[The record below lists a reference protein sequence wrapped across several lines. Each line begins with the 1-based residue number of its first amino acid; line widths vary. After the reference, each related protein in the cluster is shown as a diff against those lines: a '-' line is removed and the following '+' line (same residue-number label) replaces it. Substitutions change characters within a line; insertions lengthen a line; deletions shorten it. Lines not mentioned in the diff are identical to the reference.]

1 MQVFNKN
8 ELSTLAAPRQG
19 PFVSIYMPTHRVTT
33 EFRQDSLRLKNLL
46 RQAENA
52 LTGSG
57 MRSPESKALLEP
69 AEKKLSEILFWR
81 GQKNGL
87 ALFMA
92 PEFYRH
98 YPLPVDLPELMV
110 VGERFHLKPLLNL
123 LAGGEFYI
131 LALSQNQVRFL
142 QASPFSVSEIEI
154 EGLPASIEEALK
166 YDDPEKQLQF
176 HTGTQKVTGDRAAMF
191 HGHGVGTDDTKSN
204 LMRFF
209 QQVDRSLHTVLRHE
223 EAPLVVAGVDY
234 LLPIFREASSYAH
247 LLPKG
252 VPGNPEVLSPEQL
265 QQQAWPL
272 VEPYLNQSRQE
283 AGTKYRELGGSGKTS
298 HELKE
303 ILSAAYNGRV
313 EILFVAVGQ
322 QEWGVY
328 NAQRN
333 ELQRLSE
340 ARPDTEDLLDAAALQ
355 TLLKGGTVFA
365 VEPEAI
371 PDGPNIA
378 AIFRY

>member
-1 MQVFNKN
+1 
-8 ELSTLAAPRQG
+8 
-19 PFVSIYMPTHRVTT
+19 
-33 EFRQDSLRLKNLL
+33 
-46 RQAENA
+46 
-52 LTGSG
+52 
-57 MRSPESKALLEP
+57 
-69 AEKKLSEILFWR
+69 
-81 GQKNGL
+81 
-87 ALFMA
+87 
-92 PEFYRH
+92 
-98 YPLPVDLPELMV
+98 
-110 VGERFHLKPLLNL
+110 
-123 LAGGEFYI
+123 
-131 LALSQNQVRFL
+131 
-142 QASPFSVSEIEI
+142 
-154 EGLPASIEEALK
+154 
-166 YDDPEKQLQF
+166 
-176 HTGTQKVTGDRAAMF
+176 
-191 HGHGVGTDDTKSN
+191 
-204 LMRFF
+204 
-209 QQVDRSLHTVLRHE
+209 
-223 EAPLVVAGVDY
+223 
-234 LLPIFREASSYAH
+234 
-247 LLPKG
+247 
-252 VPGNPEVLSPEQL
+252 L

-283 AGTKYRELGGSGKTS
+283 ARTKYRELGGSGKTS
-298 HELKE
+298 HDLKE